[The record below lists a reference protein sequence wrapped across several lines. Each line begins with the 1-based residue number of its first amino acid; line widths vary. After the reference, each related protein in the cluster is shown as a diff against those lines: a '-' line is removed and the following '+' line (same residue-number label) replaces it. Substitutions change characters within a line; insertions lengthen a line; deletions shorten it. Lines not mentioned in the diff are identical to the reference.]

1 MASAELAAVV
11 DMLRTL
17 SPMGGETIEE
27 VRANMELA
35 AASAPLPEDV
45 RFTPVDAG
53 GVLAEWATA
62 PDAPADRALV
72 YLHGGGYV
80 VGSVRSHRLLV
91 AGLAR
96 ACNLPVLSV
105 DYRLAPEHPFP
116 AAIEDAVTAVRF
128 VRRTGVPLGR
138 VVLAGDSA
146 GGGLTVATL
155 LSLREA
161 GETLPAT
168 AVCISPWLDLTLS
181 GATVRTKADVDPML
195 DDTRLRQ
202 WAHAY
207 LGGAD
212 PRTPTA
218 SPLFA
223 DLRGLPP
230 LLVHVGTAEILLDDA
245 VRFATRARQA
255 GTTVD
260 LDIWDDMIHVWHAF
274 AVVLPEGQQAIERIG
289 AHVRAALGS

>member
-1 MASAELAAVV
+1 MASPELAAVI

-17 SPMGGETIEE
+17 SPMGGDTIEE

-35 AASAPLPEDV
+35 ATSAPLPEDV
-45 RFTPVDAG
+45 RYTAVDAD
-53 GVLAEWATA
+53 GVPAEWARA
-62 PDAPADRALV
+62 PGVPGDRALV

-96 ACNLPVLSV
+96 ACDMPVLSV

-116 AAIEDAVTAVRF
+116 AAVEDAVAVVRF
-128 VRRTGVPLGR
+128 VRRSGIPPER

-155 LSLREA
+155 LALRDG

-168 AVCISPWLDLTLS
+168 AVCISPWLDLSLS
-181 GATVRTKADVDPML
+181 GATMRTKADVDPML

-202 WAHAY
+202 WARAY
-207 LGGAD
+207 LGGAN

-245 VRFATRARQA
+245 VRFVTRAREA
-255 GTTVD
+255 GTRVE

-274 AVVLPEGQQAIERIG
+274 ALVLPEGQQAIERIG
-289 AHVRAALGS
+289 AYVRAALV